1 MREQPRMFDTV
12 AAKFEKGPYMPKDTS
27 RNSWETR
34 KHDRFDSKLGTR
46 IESVVHTLALDQVRI
61 AIMGDGGIL
70 RFESSLPKL
79 FYGNNLSSVV
89 AAAEPLQLLR
99 ECLTDY
105 VDGELPGLGEADYM
119 RVDYCHNFSVV
130 DALPDYVATLG
141 RVSFLK
147 HHRLTDGYGGVEY
160 WNENRRVRIYDKHK
174 EILEVDK
181 KNIPEALGIL
191 RFEVQ
196 LRKKSQYLQRR
207 LREKNLSLNDVLQPS
222 LAYACLV
229 ETLNKMSL
237 DLKFLPQDA
246 ARNTLDANFP
256 FRKATRLLGILR
268 RLESE
273 GMNGLRT
280 TSARSTYYADKRDLR
295 SLGLWPPSA
304 TEKELPG
311 LVIPPLDELLA
322 SRQPNYRGP
331 EETQSQADGCA
342 PY

>member
-1 MREQPRMFDTV
+1 MRAKTMFDTV
-12 AAKFEKGPYMPKDTS
+12 AAKFEKGPYMPKDAS

-34 KHDRFDSKLGTR
+34 KYDRFDSKLGTR

-79 FYGNNLSSVV
+79 IHGNNLSSIV
-89 AAAEPLQLLR
+89 AATEPLQLLR
-99 ECLTDY
+99 ECISDH
-105 VDGELPGLGEADYM
+105 VEGELPDLGDADYM
-119 RVDYCHNFSVV
+119 RVDYCHNFSVG

-141 RVSFLK
+141 KVSFLK

-174 EILEVDK
+174 EIMEVDK
-181 KNIPEALGIL
+181 KDNPQARGIL

-207 LREKNLSLNDVLQPS
+207 LKEKTLSLNDVLQPS
-222 LAYACLV
+222 LAYVCLV
-229 ETLNKMSL
+229 ETLNKMCL
-237 DLKFLPQDA
+237 DLKFLPQDV
-246 ARNTLDANFP
+246 ARNTLDANFS

-268 RLESE
+268 RFESE

-295 SLGLWPPSA
+295 GLGLWPPSA
-304 TEKELPG
+304 TAKELPG
-311 LVIPPLDELLA
+311 LMVPPLDELLVSLSTEPFPVEA
-322 SRQPNYRGP
+322 
-331 EETQSQADGCA
+331 THSQGEATCS
-342 PY
+342 